1 MLRDD
6 YDALRHGESAHPG
19 QGLTIELVFAEPLAP
34 DAVQAR
40 IAEVLPD
47 TPVTITAVF
56 HGTTDRFHFADFPDI
71 APEGQEAQVFQF
83 ARSLRSAVAAAE
95 ANPVLTD
102 SLYGAMAVGA
112 AGEESF
118 LSTCET
124 PRINLSPFGWVHP
137 IIRTPQAWS
146 QTRGA
151 GTTIAVID
159 TGHSTHQELA
169 GAILQTGQANFVE
182 GGSDASDRFN
192 SGFFKHPGHGTL
204 VCSVIASRGDC
215 DAQGNTSGHGAVTG
229 AAPEADILPIRAI
242 RSVINFS
249 QRTIP
254 DAIEHAIN
262 QGADVIAIS
271 MGGAT
276 RVASTERALRDAVEA
291 GLVVVCAAGNCW
303 PSVVF
308 PAAYA
313 PNGLCT
319 AVAAL
324 THNLSPWPKT
334 GSGPEVTLSAPGEN
348 VWGSAKNKASDP
360 DHGIRAA
367 QGTTLATSLTAGVA
381 ALWVAHH
388 GGRAALKQA
397 ADAANT
403 TVQAMW
409 VQCVTSG
416 LTKPPVWGGS
426 GKFGAGVL
434 DAEKA
439 LTATLPAAP
448 TGTEALSD
456 AALPPTGVE
465 PTANIALT
473 HLANH
478 HPEAAAEFG
487 PELAD
492 YSAELLWLSLR
503 AGAKARAAETPG
515 LEAPIRT
522 DPPSPSLREA
532 LADKPA
538 LRELVGAGAP

>member
-1 MLRDD
+1 MLSAEF
-6 YDALRHGESAHPG
+6 DALRGSDGASQHP
-19 QGLTIELVFAEPLAP
+19 GLTIELVFAEPLAP
-34 DAVQAR
+34 NVVRAR
-40 IAEVLPD
+40 IVEALPDITAEVE
-47 TPVTITAVF
+47 AVF
-56 HGTTDRFHFADFPDI
+56 SDESDRFHFVAFPDLD
-71 APEGQEAQVFQF
+71 PDGREAQAFQF
-83 ARSLRSAVAAAE
+83 ARSLRTVVEAQE
-95 ANPVLTD
+95 ANPILTD

-112 AGEESF
+112 ASDESF
-118 LSTCET
+118 FSLCET
-124 PRINLSPFGWVHP
+124 PRVNLSPFGWVHP
-137 IIRTPQAWS
+137 IIRTPQAWE

-151 GTTIAVID
+151 GSTVAVID
-159 TGHSTHQELA
+159 TGHSTHQELI
-169 GAILQTGQANFVE
+169 GAILQSGQANFVE
-182 GGSDASDRFN
+182 GGNDASDRFDG
-192 SGFFKHPGHGTL
+192 GFLKHPGHGTL

-229 AAPEADILPIRAI
+229 SAPEADILPIRAL
-242 RSVINFS
+242 RSVINFT
-249 QRTIP
+249 QRSIP
-254 DAIEHAIN
+254 ESIEHAIE
-262 QGADVIAIS
+262 QGADVIAMA

-291 GLVVVCAAGNCW
+291 GIVVVCAAGNCW
-303 PSVVF
+303 RSVVF

-324 THNLSPWPKT
+324 THDLTPWAKT

-409 VQCVTSG
+409 MHCATSG
-416 LTKPPVWGGS
+416 LTKPPAWGGNANL
-426 GKFGAGVL
+426 GAGVL

-439 LTATLPAAP
+439 LSAALPATP
-448 TGTEALSD
+448 TGTEALPD

-465 PTANIALT
+465 PTANITLT
-473 HLANH
+473 HLANY

-487 PELAD
+487 PELTD
-492 YSAELLWLSLR
+492 YAAELLWLSLR
-503 AGAKARAAETPG
+503 AGAKARATETPG
-515 LEAPIRT
+515 FEAPVRP
-522 DPPSPSLREA
+522 DQPSPELREA
-532 LADKPA
+532 LDDRPA
-538 LRELVGAGAP
+538 LRGLVGAF

>member
-1 MLRDD
+1 MLRDN
-6 YDALRHGESAHPG
+6 YDALRNTDEAPRDR
-19 QGLTIELVFAEPLAP
+19 GLAIELVFVEPIAP
-34 DAVQAR
+34 DVVLAR
-40 IAEVLPD
+40 ITEALPGIPVEV
-47 TPVTITAVF
+47 TVVF
-56 HGTTDRFHFADFPDI
+56 HGDTDRFHFVDFPDLD
-71 APEGQEAQVFQF
+71 AVGREAQAFQF
-83 ARSLRSAVAAAE
+83 ARTLRQTVGAEE
-95 ANPVLTD
+95 ANPILTD

-112 AGEESF
+112 ASDESF
-118 LSTCET
+118 LSACET
-124 PRINLSPFGWVHP
+124 PRVNLSPFGWVHP
-137 IIRTPQAWS
+137 IIRTPQAWAR
-146 QTRGA
+146 TRGA
-151 GTTIAVID
+151 GSTVAVID

-182 GGSDASDRFN
+182 GGSDASDRFV
-192 SGFFKHPGHGTL
+192 SGFLKHPGHGTL

-215 DAQGNTSGHGAVTG
+215 DTQGNTSGHGAVTG
-229 AAPEADILPIRAI
+229 SAPEADILPIRAI
-242 RSVINFS
+242 RSVINFT

-254 DAIEHAIN
+254 DAIEHAID
-262 QGADVIAIS
+262 QGADVIAMA

-276 RVASTERALRDAVEA
+276 RVAATERALRDAVDA

-324 THNLSPWPKT
+324 TNSLTPWGKT

-348 VWGSAKNKASDP
+348 VWGSAKNKSSDP

-381 ALWVAHH
+381 ALWVARH

-397 ADAANT
+397 ADAAGT

-409 VQCVTSG
+409 VHCATSG
-416 LTKPPVWGGS
+416 LSKPPVWGGS
-426 GKFGAGVL
+426 GKLGAGVL

-439 LTATLPAAP
+439 LNTPLPTAP
-448 TGTEALSD
+448 TGTEARPD
-456 AALPPTGVE
+456 AVLPATGVE

-478 HPEAAAEFG
+478 HPEAAIEFG
-487 PELAD
+487 PDLAD
-492 YSAELLWLSLR
+492 YAGELLWLSLR
-503 AGAKARAAETPG
+503 AGAKVRAAETSG
-515 LEAPIRT
+515 LEAPVRP
-522 DPPSPSLREA
+522 DQPSPALREA

-538 LRELVGAGAP
+538 LRGVVGGL